1 MRSGRPSFS
10 RWSDQT
16 LRLRSKHRPPGMYGS
31 AAGFRV
37 EGRTDQAV
45 ALMKQ
50 IKIYPLAKPS
60 LPPSMEFL
68 NGSGKTIDTLFPDN
82 FHYFELFA
90 KLVDDWQISAF

>member
-1 MRSGRPSFS
+1 
-10 RWSDQT
+10 
-16 LRLRSKHRPPGMYGS
+16 
-31 AAGFRV
+31 
-37 EGRTDQAV
+37 
-45 ALMKQ
+45 MKQ
-50 IKIYPLAKPS
+50 IKIYPLAKAS